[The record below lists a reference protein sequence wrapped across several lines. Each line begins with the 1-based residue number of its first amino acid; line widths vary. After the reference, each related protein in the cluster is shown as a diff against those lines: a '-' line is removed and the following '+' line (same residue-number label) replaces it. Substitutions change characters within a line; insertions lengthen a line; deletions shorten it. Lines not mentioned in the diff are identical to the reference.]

1 MNNFWFV
8 IVNPTSGNG
17 KGIKKLTTLKNLFKK
32 YKINVKIVFSEYAK
46 HESKLSQNA
55 IKEGFTQIISV
66 GGDGTLH
73 HIVNGIMSQQI
84 INTSKI
90 KLAVIPVGTGNDWVK
105 TYNISKN
112 FEKAIQ
118 IIKKENFVY
127 QDIGLIKFLLNNKE
141 VYFNNAAGIGFDAYV
156 VNKISSYKKLGS
168 ISYLLGGLIGFLNY
182 KKSTLQI
189 NIGNKKINSKTFM
202 LSIGLCKFSGGGM
215 QLTYFKDHQ
224 NGLFDITLIKNIKL
238 YKVLINIKKL
248 YNGKLINLKEVE
260 SFQNDYLK
268 IKVFNKQIPY
278 IQADGELLGKG
289 NIEIQLIPKAINFII
304 P

>member
-1 MNNFWFV
+1 MNDFWFV

-17 KGIKKLTTLKNLFKK
+17 KVIKNITTLKNLFKK

-46 HESKLSQNA
+46 HENKLVQKA
-55 IKEGFTQIISV
+55 IKEGFTKIISV

-73 HIVNGIMSQQI
+73 HIVNGIMSQKI
-84 INTSKI
+84 IDTTKI

-105 TYNISKN
+105 TYNIPKN
-112 FEKAIQ
+112 TEKAIQ
-118 IIKKENFVY
+118 IIKKENSFY
-127 QDIGLIKFLLNNKE
+127 QDIGLIKFLLKNKE

-182 KKSTLQI
+182 KKSILQI
-189 NIGNKKINSKTFM
+189 SIDNKKIDSKVFM

-215 QLTYFKDHQ
+215 QLTNFKDHK
-224 NGLFDITLIKNIKL
+224 NDLFDITLIKNIKL
-238 YKVLINIKKL
+238 PKVSINIKKL
-248 YNGKLINLKEVE
+248 YNGKLIHLKEVE
-260 SFQNDYLK
+260 TFKNNYLK
-268 IKVFNKQIPY
+268 VKIINNQTPY

-289 NIEIQLIPKAINFII
+289 NIEIKLISKAINFII